1 MKSEKANQL
10 EDRLIDFGVQMI
22 LLSGRLPRTY
32 AGQHIAAQMLRSGT
46 SPAPNYGEARGG
58 ESRADFVHKLG
69 IALKELNE
77 TQIWLQMIQR
87 AQLLPETEV
96 IPVLDEC
103 RQLARMINASIQTA
117 RHNDKLK
124 MNAE

>member
-10 EDRLIDFGVQMI
+10 EERLIDFGVKVI
-22 LLSGRLPRTY
+22 LLSGKLPRSY
-32 AGQHIAAQMLRSGT
+32 AGQHIATQMLRSGT

-58 ESRADFVHKLG
+58 ESRADFIHKMG

-87 AQLLPETEV
+87 AQLLSETEV
-96 IPVLDEC
+96 EPVLDEC

-117 RHNDKLK
+117 RHN
-124 MNAE
+124 EQ